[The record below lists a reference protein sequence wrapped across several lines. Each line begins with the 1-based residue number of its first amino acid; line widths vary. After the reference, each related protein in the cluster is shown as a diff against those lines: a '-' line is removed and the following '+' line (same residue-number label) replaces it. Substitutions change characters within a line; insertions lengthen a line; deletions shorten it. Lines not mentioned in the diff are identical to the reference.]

1 MPTVYVNNQ
10 PVEFDA
16 EEPLNC
22 IQAAQRVGVEI
33 PHYCWHPALSVVA
46 SCRMCL
52 VEVGEKKPDG
62 HVVMQAKLS
71 PACQMPVRD
80 SMVIVTDSP
89 KVKQA
94 QQATLEYLLLNHPLD
109 CPVCDQAGECWLQD
123 YSYRFGRGYSRLQEP
138 KQLRPDKDYI
148 GDQITLFTD
157 RCVMCSRCVRFTREI
172 SGSAEL
178 QIIDRGVHSEIDIFP
193 GRPCNNKLAGNVV
206 DICPVGAL
214 CSKDFL
220 YKQRVWW
227 LQPTKSVCPSCST
240 GCSIFVD
247 QSKDTVY
254 RLRPRPNPQA
264 QGHFMCDEGR
274 FGWNYLHAEQ
284 RLRLPEQRDRYG
296 KVLSREWD
304 EVLPEVRKT
313 LHAAARKTGKYLAA
327 VLSPWMTLE
336 EAYLLASY
344 LKSLTPN
351 VTLALGPVRVE
362 GEDDRYPKDVH
373 GRPIGPTKFTIRA
386 EKCPNRRG
394 VDIILKYFAGMEV
407 PLMDLYGRAA
417 SGEISAAYL
426 VGGDPAGW
434 ITEQQAT
441 ALECVDTVVVQDIFP
456 SAATQ
461 RAAFVLPGGSF
472 AERDGTLVNHAG
484 LVQEIRR
491 SIRGPGEARADG
503 RILWELAERRGLFQ
517 AAALRREMAEAVPQL
532 AALGDGSL
540 GEQGVFLHAEGPVAA
555 VSGAGSRSP

>member
-1 MPTVYVNNQ
+1 MPTVFVNDQ

-16 EEPLNC
+16 AEQLNC
-22 IQAAQRVGVEI
+22 IQAAQRVDVEI

-62 HVVMQAKLS
+62 TVLMLPKLS
-71 PACQMPVRD
+71 PGCQLPVKD
-80 SMVIVTDSP
+80 NMVVVTNSD
-89 KVKQA
+89 KVEQA
-94 QQATLEYLLLNHPLD
+94 QKATLEYLLLNHPLD
-109 CPVCDQAGECWLQD
+109 CPTCDQAGECYLQD

-138 KQLRPDKDYI
+138 KELRPDKDHI

-172 SGSAEL
+172 SGTAEL
-178 QIIDRGVHSEIDIFP
+178 QIIERGVHSEIDVFP
-193 GRPCNNKLAGNVV
+193 GQPCNNKLAGNVV

-227 LQPTKSVCPSCST
+227 LKSSPSVCPSCST
-240 GCSIFVD
+240 GCSIEVD
-247 QSKDTVY
+247 ENKDTVH
-254 RLRPRPNPQA
+254 RLRPRHNPRA

-274 FGWNYLHAEQ
+274 FGWKYLHAAE
-284 RLRLPEQRDRYG
+284 RLTVPQQRDRYG
-296 KVLSREWD
+296 KLLSRDWNV
-304 EVLPEVRKT
+304 VLPELRKA
-313 LHAAARKTGKYLAA
+313 LQAAALKKGKYLAA

-344 LKSLTPN
+344 LKSLSPK
-351 VTLALGPVRVE
+351 VVLAMGPVRVE

-373 GRPIGPTKFTIRA
+373 GRPVEPTNFTIRA

-394 VDIILKYFAGMEV
+394 VDVILKYFADLEV
-407 PLMDLYGRAA
+407 TLSDLLGRAA
-417 SGEISAAYL
+417 SGDFAAAYL

-434 ITEQQAT
+434 ITEKQAT
-441 ALECVDTVVVQDIFP
+441 ALEGVETLVVQDLFP
-456 SAATQ
+456 SPASQ
-461 RAAFVLPGGSF
+461 RAMFVLPGGSF

-484 LVQEIRR
+484 LAQEIRR
-491 SIRGPGEARADG
+491 SIRGPGDARPDG
-503 RILWELAERRGLFQ
+503 RILWDLAERRGLFQ
-517 AAALRREMAEAVPQL
+517 APALRCEMSRKVPQL
-532 AALGDGSL
+532 AALEGGEL
-540 GEQGVFLHAEGPVAA
+540 GEQGVFLHAQSAGKVAA
-555 VSGAGSRSP
+555 APGRVD